1 MLDFNNSILFIYQ
14 MKLERVLRKAAPFL
28 LIAILFACLFIQPQK
43 EGMKAFTE
51 VDQLSHNTN
60 QYTEHISQQPKVY
73 SHNIFQRL
81 GNDGLAIKKG
91 YYRSIE
97 PAIENGTTYRDPD
110 FEKYDNGIEI
120 NPETQS
126 FNKDDMSWL
135 HGLDSDDED

>member
-1 MLDFNNSILFIYQ
+1 
-14 MKLERVLRKAAPFL
+14 MKLARVIRKAAPFL
-28 LIAILFACLFIQPQK
+28 LIAILMACLFTTPQK

-51 VDQLSHNTN
+51 VDDLSHNTN
-60 QYTEHISQQPKVY
+60 QYTEHIREQPKVY

-81 GNDGLAIKKG
+81 GTDGLSIKKG

-97 PAIENGTTYRDPD
+97 SEIENGTTYRDPD
-110 FEKYDNGIEI
+110 FEKYNNSIEI

-126 FNKDDMSWL
+126 FNKDDTSWL